1 MSGKIRLSK
10 SSISQAEKD
19 AVLKV
24 LDKEY
29 LGMGE
34 EVKLF
39 EEKIKSYLKTNMD
52 VVCVSTGTSALHLS
66 LSALGLKHGDEVLV
80 PSLTYIASYQAI
92 SATGAMPI
100 SCEVNPN
107 TLFFDVD
114 DARAKITKNTKVIMP
129 VHYASSSI
137 GMDEVYKLAQEFE
150 LRVVEDAAQAFGSK
164 RNGKL
169 VGIDGDIICFS
180 FDGIKNITSG
190 EGGAILSNDKE
201 FIQKVQDGRLLG
213 VEKDTQMRYTSQR
226 SWDFDVKEQ
235 GFRYHMS
242 NIMAAIG
249 IVQIDRLNDF
259 KLKRQNIA
267 KRYCKALNDVEH
279 IELLNFNFD
288 EVLPHIF
295 VIKAQKRDELR
306 EFLLL
311 NNIECGIH
319 YKPNHLHTKYKSDF
333 NLVLTEQIYEE
344 ILTLP
349 CHFDLTVDEQ
359 NTVINKIREFYGK

>member
-10 SSISQAEKD
+10 SSISQAEKE

-34 EVKLF
+34 EVKRF
-39 EEKIKSYLKTNMD
+39 EEKIKNYLQTNMD
-52 VVCVSTGTSALHLS
+52 VVCVSTGTSALHLA
-66 LSALGLKHGDEVLV
+66 LIALGLKNGDEVLV
-80 PSLTYIASYQAI
+80 PSLTYVASYQAI
-92 SATGAMPI
+92 SATGAKPI

-107 TLFFDVD
+107 TLFLDIN
-114 DARAKITKNTKVIMP
+114 DARAKITENTKVIMP
-129 VHYASSSI
+129 VHYASSSK
-137 GMDEVYKLAQEFE
+137 GMDEVYKLAKEFN

-164 RNGKL
+164 RDGKF
-169 VGIDGDIICFS
+169 VGTEGDIICFS

-190 EGGAILSNDKE
+190 EGGAILSSDKE

-213 VEKDTQMRYTSQR
+213 VEKDTEKRYSSQR

-249 IVQIDRLNDF
+249 IVQLDRVQEF
-259 KLKRQNIA
+259 KNKRQAIA
-267 KRYCKALNDVEH
+267 KTYCKSLSNIKE
-279 IELLNFNFD
+279 IELLDFNFD

-295 VIKAQKRDELR
+295 AIKVKKRDELR
-306 EFLLL
+306 TYLIDS
-311 NNIECGIH
+311 NIECGIH
-319 YKPNHLHTKYKSDF
+319 YKPNHLHTKYKSEFD
-333 NLVLTEQIYEE
+333 LPVTEQIYEE

-349 CHFDLTVDEQ
+349 CHFDLTEEEQ
-359 NTVINKIREFYGK
+359 NTVIDKIREFYGK

>member
-10 SSISQAEKD
+10 SSLSQAEKD
-19 AVLKV
+19 AVVQV
-24 LDKEY
+24 LNKEY

-39 EEKIKSYLKTNMD
+39 EEKIKSYLKTTMD
-52 VVCVSTGTSALHLS
+52 VVCVNTGTSALHLA
-66 LSALGLKHGDEVLV
+66 LSTLGLKAGDEVLV
-80 PSLTYIASYQAI
+80 PSLTYVASYQAI
-92 SATGAMPI
+92 SATGAKPI
-100 SCEVNPN
+100 SCEINPN
-107 TLFFDVD
+107 TLFLNVD
-114 DARAKITKNTKVIMP
+114 DARDKITKNTKVIMP
-129 VHYASSSI
+129 IHYASSSK
-137 GMDEVYKLAQEFE
+137 GMDKIYELAQEFS
-150 LRVVEDAAQAFGSK
+150 LRVIEDAAQAFGSK

-169 VGIDGDIICFS
+169 VGTEGDIICFS

-190 EGGAILSNDKE
+190 EGGAILSDDKE
-201 FIQKVQDGRLLG
+201 FIQKVQDTRLLG
-213 VEKDTQMRYTSQR
+213 VEKDTQMRYTSKR

-249 IVQIDRLNDF
+249 IVQIDRIKEF
-259 KLKRQNIA
+259 KNKRQNIA
-267 KRYCKALNDVEH
+267 KIYCKALNDLEQ
-279 IELLNFNFD
+279 IELLDFDFN

-306 EFLLL
+306 EYLLS

-333 NLVLTEQIYEE
+333 NLLLTEQIYKE

-349 CHFDLTVDEQ
+349 CHFDLTYEDQ
-359 NTVINKIREFYGK
+359 NAVISRIREFYNV

>member
-1 MSGKIRLSK
+1 MNKIRLSK
-10 SSISQAEKD
+10 SSISQDEKE

-24 LDKEY
+24 LEKEY

-39 EEKIKSYLKTNMD
+39 EEKIKNYLQTAMD
-52 VVCVSTGTSALHLS
+52 IVCVNTGTSALHLA
-66 LSALGLKHGDEVLV
+66 LSALNLKKEDEVLV
-80 PSLTYIASYQAI
+80 PSWTYVASYQAI
-92 SATGAMPI
+92 SATGAKPI
-100 SCEVNPN
+100 SCEINPN
-107 TLFFDVD
+107 TLFLDLD

-129 VHYASSSI
+129 VHYASSSK
-137 GMDEVYKLAQEFE
+137 GMDEVYKLAQDFR

-164 RNGKL
+164 RDGKL
-169 VGIDGDIICFS
+169 VGTRGDIICFS

-190 EGGAILSNDKE
+190 EGGAILSSDKE

-213 VEKDTQMRYTSQR
+213 IEKDTEMRYTSQR

-249 IVQIDRLNDF
+249 IIQIDRVEEFRN
-259 KLKRQNIA
+259 KRQNIA
-267 KRYCKALNDVEH
+267 KIYYKALKD
-279 IELLNFNFD
+279 IEQIKLLDFDFN

-306 EFLLL
+306 EFLIAH
-311 NNIECGIH
+311 NIECGIQ
-319 YKPNHLHTKYKSDF
+319 YKPNHLHTKYAEKST
-333 NLVLTEQIYEE
+333 LPVAESIYTN
-344 ILTLP
+344 ILSLP
-349 CHFDLTVDEQ
+349 CHFDLTKSEQ
-359 NTVINKIREFYGK
+359 DYVIQRIRNFYNC